1 MKTITFDQK
10 KTSSIA
16 LEFDELITDNVYG
29 WTETE
34 FNNYQVPIGNSRFP
48 LTDYF
53 DITVEG
59 EASSPSE
66 VKMILNGDYGRV
78 KYIGSK
84 MSAGEVIVNGNAD
97 LNAAAEMSGG
107 IVTIHGNV
115 EAHAGREMSG
125 GKLEI
130 MGNTKEFTGASY
142 IGEWRGMTGGEIIV
156 HGNAGKQC
164 GECLTGGKIH
174 ILGDC
179 DILAGIHM
187 TKGTIE
193 IEGNVNRWPGGQMK
207 NGNIIIHGKV
217 GRLLEGFVEQGIVTN
232 PTVDGIDYE
241 GKYIEYKGD
250 IALKGKG
257 TLLIDAEKN
266 RDRLSTWIEQDDE
279 YISVREGHNLTF

>member
-16 LEFDELITDNVYG
+16 LEFDELITDNIYT
-29 WTETE
+29 WTEAD
-34 FNNYQVPIGNSRFP
+34 FDAYKVPVGNSRFP
-48 LTDYF
+48 ITDYF

-59 EASSPSE
+59 EAESPAE
-66 VKMILNGDYGRV
+66 VKMILNGDCGRV
-78 KYIGSK
+78 KYIGCK
-84 MSAGEVIVNGNAD
+84 MSAGEVVVNGNAD
-97 LNAAAEMSGG
+97 LHVGAEMSGG
-107 IVTIHGNV
+107 VVTVFGDV

-164 GECLTGGKIH
+164 GECLTGGKIRVK
-174 ILGDC
+174 GNC

-193 IEGNVNRWPGGQMK
+193 IDGDVNRWPGGQMK

-232 PTVDGIDYE
+232 PVADGIEYE

-266 RDRLSTWIEQDDE
+266 RDRLSTWIEYDDE
-279 YISVREGHNLTF
+279 YNAVRTYQKQ